1 MKKRILRILICLC
14 MAVFLMPQIVLA
26 ATTVTKVT
34 VDQLELP
41 KLGATPDT
49 TAVAVVRSNRQ
60 PSSNVYVDK
69 IEWDG
74 ELDANGCFKAGVEY
88 KVTVTVKTKN
98 GAVFGNSF
106 KKGYRTEAT
115 LIVGSLSPT
124 ATSIDTDKCYWCYT
138 KSASSNELVYYFRFS
153 PLESSG
159 ISEFEAVNNVLN
171 TIYDARDSFS
181 PSRSVTE
188 ADVLAWGESLIPKEY
203 NVKLYLL
210 NYNKTEYVKP
220 DETMSLSFA
229 FVAESG
235 STKLNGK
242 SIVKRILPEEDAVGS
257 DDVVNLTAD
266 YEAIRT
272 AFGRANISNAT
283 NAADMLKLAQS
294 VCTNG
299 TNVEITYFGM
309 DKADY
314 TKKGRITV
322 KAKLTLDG
330 ESKNLQQDVDIPT
343 MARTLPTGIS
353 ITSKEWSAIRYTN
366 IQRIKYGG
374 YPVFAVDFMQDV
386 ANLRASDLT
395 LSYSHTRPDGRGAF
409 TAFSDLGYS
418 YSSVSENI
426 GKSTGA
432 EKMVQDWMY
441 STTGHREALLNS
453 KWSYIGLGYEY
464 NIDEQCD
471 YWAQLFTTGG
481 DVVNWRTG
489 LNKTTYADPYELEQ
503 DYLILTMSD
512 GNTAYMPFDLGS
524 MQRTTTGYKITLDKN
539 TTAEFT
545 VLRMDG
551 EATKDETPKAE
562 AKTDFIDVP
571 AGSYYEDAVAWAVAR
586 NITSGTGKNTFSPDM
601 TCTRGHVVT
610 FLWRSK
616 GEPEPTTKNNPFRD
630 VSEKDW
636 FYDAVLWAVE
646 NGITSGT
653 SATTFSPND
662 TCTTAQILT
671 FIYRFL
677 ENPLVNHSNS
687 LYKTYEGKYYAEPL
701 AWADSLKMIDGLAPG
716 FNPNTDCTRASTVYY
731 IYKGADSVGSGESDV
746 GSYIDWSGSIWTS
759 DPSQW

>member
-1 MKKRILRILICLC
+1 
-14 MAVFLMPQIVLA
+14 
-26 ATTVTKVT
+26 
-34 VDQLELP
+34 
-41 KLGATPDT
+41 
-49 TAVAVVRSNRQ
+49 
-60 PSSNVYVDK
+60 
-69 IEWDG
+69 
-74 ELDANGCFKAGVEY
+74 
-88 KVTVTVKTKN
+88 
-98 GAVFGNSF
+98 
-106 KKGYRTEAT
+106 
-115 LIVGSLSPT
+115 
-124 ATSIDTDKCYWCYT
+124 
-138 KSASSNELVYYFRFS
+138 
-153 PLESSG
+153 
-159 ISEFEAVNNVLN
+159 
-171 TIYDARDSFS
+171 
-181 PSRSVTE
+181 
-188 ADVLAWGESLIPKEY
+188 
-203 NVKLYLL
+203 
-210 NYNKTEYVKP
+210 
-220 DETMSLSFA
+220 
-229 FVAESG
+229 
-235 STKLNGK
+235 
-242 SIVKRILPEEDAVGS
+242 
-257 DDVVNLTAD
+257 
-266 YEAIRT
+266 
-272 AFGRANISNAT
+272 
-283 NAADMLKLAQS
+283 
-294 VCTNG
+294 
-299 TNVEITYFGM
+299 
-309 DKADY
+309 
-314 TKKGRITV
+314 
-322 KAKLTLDG
+322 
-330 ESKNLQQDVDIPT
+330 
-343 MARTLPTGIS
+343 
-353 ITSKEWSAIRYTN
+353 
-366 IQRIKYGG
+366 
-374 YPVFAVDFMQDV
+374 MQDV

-418 YSSVSENI
+418 YSSVCENI

-464 NIDEQCD
+464 NIDKQCD

-571 AGSYYEDAVAWAVAR
+571 AGSYYEDAVVWAVAR

-677 ENPLVNHSNS
+677 ENPPVNHSNS

-746 GSYIDWSGSIWTS
+746 GSYIDWSWSIWTS